1 MVMQHKI
8 MLVDDDAHV
17 IDSLSNILN
26 AAGFDV
32 VAITDESTVL
42 EKVRAESPSL
52 IILDLALP
60 QVPGLEICK
69 RLKEDATTR
78 HIPVIML
85 TAKSGDMDKVAGLRI
100 GADDY
105 VTKPFNPRELILRI
119 NRSLLN

>member
-1 MVMQHKI
+1 MQHKI

-32 VAITDESTVL
+32 VAVADESTVL
-42 EKVRAESPSL
+42 EKVRAELPSL

-69 RLKEDATTR
+69 RLKDDVATR

-85 TAKSGDMDKVAGLRI
+85 TAKSGDGDKVAGLRL

-119 NRSLLN
+119 NRSLLK

>member
-32 VAITDESTVL
+32 VAVADESTVL
-42 EKVRAESPSL
+42 EKVRAELPSL

-69 RLKEDATTR
+69 RLKDDVATR

-85 TAKSGDMDKVAGLRI
+85 TAKSGDGDKVAGLRL

-119 NRSLLN
+119 NRSLLK

>member
-32 VAITDESTVL
+32 VAVADESTVL
-42 EKVRAESPSL
+42 EKVRAELPSL

-69 RLKEDATTR
+69 RLKDDVATR

-85 TAKSGDMDKVAGLRI
+85 TAKSGDGDKVAGLRL
-100 GADDY
+100 GSDDY

-119 NRSLLN
+119 NRSLLK

>member
-32 VAITDESTVL
+32 VAVADESTVL
-42 EKVRAESPSL
+42 EKVRAELPSL

-69 RLKEDATTR
+69 RLKDDVATR

-85 TAKSGDMDKVAGLRI
+85 TAKSIRA
-100 GADDY
+100 
-105 VTKPFNPRELILRI
+105 
-119 NRSLLN
+119 S

>member
-1 MVMQHKI
+1 MQHKI

-17 IDSLSNILN
+17 IDSLSNLLS
-26 AAGFDV
+26 AAGFQV
-32 VAITDESTVL
+32 LAVKDESTVL
-42 EKVRAESPSL
+42 EKARAESPSL
-52 IILDLALP
+52 IILDLMLP
-60 QVPGLEICK
+60 HVPGLEICK
-69 RLKEDATTR
+69 RLKDDVTTQ

-85 TAKSGDMDKVAGLRI
+85 TAKSGDGDKVAGLRL

>member
-1 MVMQHKI
+1 MQHKI

-17 IDSLSNILN
+17 IDSLSNILS
-26 AAGFDV
+26 AAGFEV
-32 VAITDESTVL
+32 LAVKDESTVM
-42 EKVRAESPSL
+42 EKARAESPSL
-52 IILDLALP
+52 IILDLMLP
-60 QVPGLEICK
+60 RVPGLEICK
-69 RLKEDATTR
+69 RLKDDVTTQ

-85 TAKSGDMDKVAGLRI
+85 TAKSNDMDKVAGLRL

>member
-1 MVMQHKI
+1 MQHKI

-32 VAITDESTVL
+32 VAVADESTVL
-42 EKVRAESPSL
+42 EKVRAELPSL

-69 RLKEDATTR
+69 RLKDDVATR

-85 TAKSGDMDKVAGLRI
+85 TAKSGDGDKVAGLRL

-105 VTKPFNPRELILRI
+105 VTKPYTPRELILRI
-119 NRSLLN
+119 NRSLLK